1 MIPAMRRP
9 GAFLVVLGC
18 LGVLVPSAASPVAAS
33 ADWSRPVTVS
43 AGAAAAVFSVPASAL
58 GNPSKN
64 TEPSAAF
71 YAACRVM
78 GTSKSANDKCDAA
91 ALKDFNA
98 VRKQEGLGPMTLP
111 GDFDALSV
119 RAQLLAISNIERLD
133 RGRRAVVGL
142 STRLDSLAAKGA
154 TADEDPAFPS
164 PFPGTAGSGN
174 WVGGVDSALLA
185 DFLWMYDDGPG
196 SGNIDCQ
203 HKGAPGCWGHRKD
216 IIRPFDAPLILGTG
230 VAHKTKWGTSMTELF
245 IGGDHT
251 DHANV
256 SPTWAA
262 IAKTFPVLVSRKSVS
277 LSAASGATKRAKV
290 VVRAPD
296 AAKHITASISAGA
309 ASWAVSPASC
319 TLAVNARC
327 TLTLTYRASAAGSHP
342 GSLVVTGT
350 GGHKAVVTLTGTST

>member
-1 MIPAMRRP
+1 
-9 GAFLVVLGC
+9 
-18 LGVLVPSAASPVAAS
+18 
-33 ADWSRPVTVS
+33 
-43 AGAAAAVFSVPASAL
+43 VPASAL
-58 GNPSKN
+58 SNPSKN

-78 GTSKSANDKCDAA
+78 GTSKAANHKCDAA

-98 VRKQEGLGPMTLP
+98 VRKNEGLGPMTLP
-111 GDFDALSV
+111 GDFDTLSV

-142 STRLDSLAAKGA
+142 STRLNTFANKGA
-154 TADEDPAFPS
+154 TADADPPFPS

-174 WVGGVDSALLA
+174 WVGGVDSVLLA

-196 SGNIDCQ
+196 SGNIDCR
-203 HKGAPGCWGHRKD
+203 HKGDAGCWGHRKD
-216 IIRPFDAPLILGTG
+216 IIRPFDAPLLLGAG
-230 VAHKTKWGTSMTELF
+230 VARKTKWGTSMTELF

-256 SPTWAA
+256 SPTWAT
-262 IAKTFPVLVSRKSVS
+262 IAKTFPVLVSRTSVT
-277 LSAASGATKRAKV
+277 LSGATGSASHAKV

-296 AAKHITASISAGA
+296 AAKHITASISSGA
-309 ASWAVSPASC
+309 TTWSVSPASC

-327 TLTLTYRASAAGSHP
+327 TLTLTYRSNTPGPHP

-350 GGHKAVVTLTGTST
+350 GGHKVVVSLKGNSS